1 MEKGKTGV
9 WVIGALGTI
18 ATIVMAGVLALRKGL
33 VASTGMITET
43 EPFED
48 LHLVPVEELVMGGC
62 DIRRGHLR
70 ETAGHLARE
79 TGAIDP
85 WVLHE
90 VERDF
95 DRFQRNIEHGTARNC
110 GEAIEKLASGRRQPE
125 RTLREEIEEI
135 RSSLRRYRKRNGLSR
150 VVVVNLASTE
160 PPLQLTEG
168 HQDLGAFES
177 LLEQN
182 ASRMLRAS
190 SLYACA
196 AIEEGCPYINFTPSN
211 AALFPALIQLAEK
224 RGVPVMGSDGKTG
237 ETLVKSVLA
246 PMFAGRNL
254 EVLSWEGY
262 NILGNMDGEILDH
275 PENRESKIRTKDQLL
290 PKILG
295 YTPHSRVHINFVP
308 SLNDQKTAWDFIHF
322 RGFLG
327 AKMSLQFIWQGY
339 DSILAAP
346 LVLDLVRLAA
356 FAQRRGEAGLMPH
369 LASFFKAPIGVS
381 EHRFGEQLRMLHD
394 YAARANEAP
403 RRMELVKEAHRA

>member
-1 MEKGKTGV
+1 MENGKTGV
-9 WVIGALGTI
+9 WFIGALGTI
-18 ATIVMAGVLALRKGL
+18 STIVMAGVLALRRGL
-33 VASTGMITET
+33 IATTGMITET
-43 EPFED
+43 EPFES
-48 LHLVPVEELVMGGC
+48 LHLAPVEDLVMGGC

-95 DRFQRNIEHGTARNC
+95 GRFQRNIECGTATNC
-110 GEAIEKLASGRRQPE
+110 GEAIEKLATGRREAQ

-135 RSSLRRYRKRNGLSR
+135 RNSLRRFRKRNSLSR

-160 PPLQLTEG
+160 PPLSLSEC
-168 HQDLGAFES
+168 HQDLKTIED
-177 LLEQN
+177 LIEQN
-182 ASRMLRAS
+182 DVRMVRAS
-190 SLYACA
+190 SLYAWA
-196 AIEEGCPYINFTPSN
+196 AIEEGCSYINFTPSN
-211 AALFPALIQLAEK
+211 GALFPALIQLAEK
-224 RGVPVMGSDGKTG
+224 HGVPVMGSDGKTG

-290 PKILG
+290 PEILG

-322 RGFLG
+322 RGFMG
-327 AKMSLQFIWQGY
+327 AKMSLQFVWQGY

-346 LVLDLVRLAA
+346 LVLDLVRLAE

-381 EHRFGEQLRMLHD
+381 EHRFAEQLRMLNQ
-394 YAARANEAP
+394 YAALAKETS
-403 RRMELVKEAHRA
+403 RRMALVKQAQSV